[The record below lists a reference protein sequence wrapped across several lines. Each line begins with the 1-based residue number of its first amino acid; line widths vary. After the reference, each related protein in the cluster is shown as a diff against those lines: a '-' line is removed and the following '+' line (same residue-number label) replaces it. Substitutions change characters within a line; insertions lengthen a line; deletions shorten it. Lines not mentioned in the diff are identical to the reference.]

1 MDEAQG
7 RWRGAEASAPA
18 WQSSRQ
24 QHAGGD
30 ERTSSGA
37 QARRV
42 YAETSGCRLMPRPI
56 PPGIRENGRAAARA
70 PSLGSRGAGYSR
82 FWAPRWTRNDSVK
95 RSPVRRRVS
104 TPRGSLPGTTTRQA
118 RAVQAPSR
126 PTYGAI
132 PPNLQDDEGRG
143 LRPHGSEVK
152 TMYEQDDEGHWM
164 VFGRIV
170 PTLAAEEW
178 ALILGDAIHN
188 ARSALDLL
196 VTHLLALIGRQPNQ
210 RNGFRSTTP
219 TERQEAKERFEDY
232 LKGLRS
238 AHATGIRQLQPFRN
252 PTARESWLLTTL
264 AELDNL
270 DKHRLL
276 HPVFAYENREGL
288 ADSGLENHVRLT
300 PPGCRSSALRVR
312 AIREV
317 ARSGSP
323 ARFRADA
330 GAAHVHSTAK
340 SSSVGHASGQ
350 RARAT
355 ARMPGPGGKSRY
367 PLLQQLSL
375 RELLPAAAVPDQQGR
390 GTRVLRYER
399 R

>member
-132 PPNLQDDEGRG
+132 SPNLQDDEGRG

-196 VTHLLALIGRQPNQ
+196 VTQLLALNGRQPNQ
-210 RNGFRSTTP
+210 RNGFRSTNTD
-219 TERQEAKERFEDY
+219 RAARGRRS
-232 LKGLRS
+232 GLR
-238 AHATGIRQLQPFRN
+238 
-252 PTARESWLLTTL
+252 TTSK
-264 AELDNL
+264 A
-270 DKHRLL
+270 
-276 HPVFAYENREGL
+276 FA
-288 ADSGLENHVRLT
+288 RLT
-300 PPGCRSSALRVR
+300 PLASGNYSPSGIRLRASHGCSRRWPNSTTST
-312 AIREV
+312 
-317 ARSGSP
+317 
-323 ARFRADA
+323 
-330 GAAHVHSTAK
+330 STACFI
-340 SSSVGHASGQ
+340 
-350 RARAT
+350 
-355 ARMPGPGGKSRY
+355 PYSR
-367 PLLQQLSL
+367 
-375 RELLPAAAVPDQQGR
+375 
-390 GTRVLRYER
+390 TRTVKD
-399 R
+399 